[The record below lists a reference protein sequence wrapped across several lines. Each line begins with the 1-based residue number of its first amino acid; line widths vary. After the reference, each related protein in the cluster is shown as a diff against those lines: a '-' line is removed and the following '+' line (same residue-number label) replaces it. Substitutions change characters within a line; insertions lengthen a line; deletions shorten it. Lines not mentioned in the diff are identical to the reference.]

1 MPFLPPS
8 SFLPLIESFLLP
20 PARLYLEIQYI
31 DIVGVLLKFNSFVDE
46 TMAMSMLVSGS
57 LLLAAGGIFHI
68 LENRNPLEKIDRK
81 KHLKFD
87 LTVVTISSLMV
98 AGITILLLDGIVRT
112 WLINNVELFDSIISQ
127 SLWIRILLAL
137 VVGDFGY
144 YLAHRLMHTS
154 PLWRTHVFHHSIQE
168 IYWFSGLRTS
178 AMNSLIIRLPYL
190 IAMCMFAIPA
200 ATVAVIAICLG
211 AVNFWVHSNLDVS
224 LGPLNYI
231 FITPPFHR
239 VHHSMAEIAID
250 RNFGNIFSCWDYLLG
265 SAVAPTV
272 ELNISEKGF
281 EIESE
286 TVVRQIIGI

>member
-1 MPFLPPS
+1 
-8 SFLPLIESFLLP
+8 
-20 PARLYLEIQYI
+20 
-31 DIVGVLLKFNSFVDE
+31 
-46 TMAMSMLVSGS
+46 MLASGS

-68 LENRNPLEKIDRK
+68 LENRNPLEEIDRT

-87 LTVVTISSLMV
+87 LIVVAVSSLMV
-98 AGITILLLDGIVRT
+98 AGITIWLLDGIVST
-112 WLINNVELFDSIISQ
+112 WLVNNVELFEAVISQ
-127 SLWIRILLAL
+127 SLWLRVLLAL

-144 YLAHRLMHTS
+144 YIAHRLMHTA

-178 AMNSLIIRLPYL
+178 ALNSLIIRLPYL

-200 ATVAVIAICLG
+200 ATVAVIAISLG

-224 LGPLNYI
+224 LGPLDYI

-250 RNFGNIFSCWDYLLG
+250 RNFGNILSCWDYMFG
-265 SAVAPTV
+265 SAVEPTGD
-272 ELNISEKGF
+272 LNISEKGF

-286 TVVRQIIGI
+286 KVVRQIIGI

>member
-1 MPFLPPS
+1 MDPAGILFKLKPF
-8 SFLPLIESFLLP
+8 IEK
-20 PARLYLEIQYI
+20 IM
-31 DIVGVLLKFNSFVDE
+31 
-46 TMAMSMLVSGS
+46 TMSMFISGS
-57 LLLAAGGIFHI
+57 LLLAAGGIFHL
-68 LENRNPLEKIDRK
+68 LENRNPLEEIDRK

-87 LTVVTISSLMV
+87 LTVVTVSSLMV

-112 WLINNVELFDSIISQ
+112 WLTNNVELFESIISQ

-144 YLAHRLMHTS
+144 YIAHRLMHTS
-154 PLWRTHVFHHSIQE
+154 TLWRTHVFHHSIQE

-200 ATVAVIAICLG
+200 STVAVIAICLG

-224 LGPLNYI
+224 LGPLDYI

-239 VHHSMAEIAID
+239 AHHSMAEIAID
-250 RNFGNIFSCWDYLLG
+250 RNFGNIFSCWDYIFD
-265 SAVAPTV
+265 SAVNPTD

-281 EIESE
+281 EIESQ

>member
-1 MPFLPPS
+1 MLGQVS
-8 SFLPLIESFLLP
+8 SGS
-20 PARLYLEIQYI
+20 ALETPIM
-31 DIVGVLLKFNSFVDE
+31 DSVGVLFKLNSFIEE
-46 TMAMSMLVSGS
+46 TMAMSMFISGS
-57 LLLAAGGIFHI
+57 LLLAAGGIFHL
-68 LENRNPLEKIDRK
+68 LENRNPLEEIDRK
-81 KHLKFD
+81 KHLKLD
-87 LTVVTISSLMV
+87 LTVVTLSSLMV

-112 WLINNVELFDSIISQ
+112 WLTNNVELFESIISQ

-144 YLAHRLMHTS
+144 YIAHRLMHTS
-154 PLWRTHVFHHSIQE
+154 TLWRTHVFHHSIQE

-200 ATVAVIAICLG
+200 STVAVIAICLG
-211 AVNFWVHSNLDVS
+211 AVNFWVHTNLDVS
-224 LGPLNYI
+224 LGPLDYI

-250 RNFGNIFSCWDYLLG
+250 RNFGNIFSCWDYIFD
-265 SAVAPTV
+265 SAVNPTE

-281 EIESE
+281 EIESQ